1 MPLPYTSVRNGWNE
15 NKEVPKVPMKKLK
28 ICLFVTGALALAL
41 LCAGLP
47 AFAAMLMDRQVEK
60 TPDYNTVRPVTLET
74 QEELSVLAKLSL
86 YINGSRVSVK
96 AERATKTPD
105 EIRACVEQ
113 FLSQCQARGIYQGMN
128 LSGMTVTPNMVY
140 NANDPTECIIVWR
153 CYATQNGPGQNASG
167 QEELRRLTDVAV
179 DDETG
184 KILSASFDHTYV
196 TYSQADIWERNRNR
210 VEPLA
215 QLYFAQLGLTEKA
228 ETAKAS
234 PEKYYDYL
242 EIDMGVTEV
251 YYTFLD
257 PDCGAVRV
265 SFLVGGVD
273 TFRITVAG

>member
-1 MPLPYTSVRNGWNE
+1 
-15 NKEVPKVPMKKLK
+15 MKKLK
-28 ICLFVTGALALAL
+28 ICLFAAGALVLAL

-47 AFAAMLMDRQVEK
+47 KLTAMLMDRQVEK
-60 TPDYNTVRPVTLET
+60 TPDYNIIRPVALEM
-74 QEELSVLAKLSL
+74 QEEELSMLAKLSL

-128 LSGMTVTPNMVY
+128 LSNMTVTPNMVY
-140 NANDPTECIIVWR
+140 NAKDPTKCIIVWR
-153 CYATQNGPGQNASG
+153 CYATQTGPGKSDLG
-167 QEELRRLTDVAV
+167 PGELWRLTDVAV

-184 KILSASFDHTYV
+184 KILSISFDHYNV
-196 TYSQADIWERNRNR
+196 SYSQDGIWERNRNR

-215 QLYFAQLGLTEKA
+215 DLYFAQLGLTEKA
-228 ETAKAS
+228 EMAKAS

-257 PDCGAVRV
+257 PDCGAVRIC
-265 SFLVGGVD
+265 FLVGGVD
-273 TFRITVAG
+273 TFRITMAE